1 MKVATWKYS
10 VGENGKIMP
19 VKAERLIDENIIA
32 SVKEK
37 LEGKELSL

>member
-19 VKAERLIDENIIA
+19 VKAEKIIDENIILA
-32 SVKEK
+32 VKEK
-37 LEGKELSL
+37 FEGKELSL

>member
-10 VGENGKIMP
+10 VGENGKIVP
-19 VKAERLIDENIIA
+19 VKSERVIADNIIM
-32 SVKEK
+32 SVREK

>member
-32 SVKEK
+32 AVTEK